1 MSGRFQRPGPVFV
14 VGGGIGGMAA
24 ALALSQQGFGVEIF
38 EQSAE
43 IGEIGAGLQLGP
55 NGFAAM
61 DALGV
66 GQRARRSA
74 VFTDELVM
82 MDAIDGSE
90 VARIP
95 VGEAFRRRFNNPYAV
110 IHRADIHQSLYEEV
124 KLVPDIHV
132 HTSARIV
139 RVDVVDDGARLVD
152 ASGSTHNGAAVVG
165 CDGVHSIVRHR
176 LVGDGHRVSGH
187 VVYRAL
193 VPRADMPADLRWN
206 AAAIWVGPNCHL
218 VHYPLRGGEQYN
230 IVVTFHS
237 REQEQWGVR
246 EGSREEVM
254 SYFTEICERPRQLL
268 DKPTS
273 WKRWSTAD
281 RDPVDRWG
289 ERRATLLG
297 DAAHPMLQYLAQG
310 ACIAL
315 EDAVTLREA
324 LRACAQDLDHSFRL
338 YESKRVVRG
347 ARLIISAREMGRLY
361 HAKGVE
367 RLVRNSL
374 WAGRTPERFYDALE
388 WLYGWTVD
396 KCLD

>member
-1 MSGRFQRPGPVFV
+1 MSARSDRHAAVLV

-24 ALALSQQGFGVEIF
+24 ALALSQRGFGVEIF

-66 GQRARRSA
+66 GERARKRA
-74 VFTDELVM
+74 VYTDELVM
-82 MDAIDGSE
+82 MDAIDGGE
-90 VARIP
+90 IARVP
-95 VGEAFRRRFNNPYAV
+95 VGEAFRRRFGNPYAV

-124 KLVPDIHV
+124 QLVPGIHV
-132 HTSARIV
+132 HTSARIA
-139 RVDVVDDGARLVD
+139 RVDIEDDGVHLVD
-152 ASGSTHNGAAVVG
+152 ASGATYEGAAVVG
-165 CDGVHSIVRHR
+165 CDGVRSIVRHR
-176 LVGDGHRVSGH
+176 LIGDGHRVSGH

-193 VPRADMPADLRWN
+193 VPRDGMPADLRWN
-206 AAAIWVGPNCHL
+206 AASIWVGPNCHL

-237 REQEQWGVR
+237 RQREEWGVR
-246 EGSREEVM
+246 EGSRDEVM
-254 SYFTEICERPRQLL
+254 SYFTEICDRPRQLL

-273 WKRWSTAD
+273 WRRWSTAD

-289 ERRATLLG
+289 QGRATLLG

-324 LRACAQDLDHSFRL
+324 LRECDGDLEQAFRL

-347 ARLIISAREMGRLY
+347 ARLIIAAREMGRIY

-374 WAGRTPERFYDALE
+374 WVGRTPERYYDALE
-388 WLYGWTVD
+388 WLYGWTVE
-396 KCLD
+396 KCLA

>member
-1 MSGRFQRPGPVFV
+1 MNVDRTRSAPMLV

-24 ALALSQQGFGVEIF
+24 ALALHQQGFRVEIF
-38 EQSAE
+38 EQSPE

-66 GQRARRSA
+66 GERARRRA
-74 VFTDELVM
+74 VFTDDLVM
-82 MDAIDGSE
+82 MDAVDGGE
-90 VARIP
+90 IARIP

-124 KLVPDIHV
+124 ELAADVHV
-132 HTSARIV
+132 RVSTRIV
-139 RVDVVDDGARLVD
+139 RVDVDDEGVRLVD
-152 ASGSTHNGAAVVG
+152 ARGGVHDGAAVVG
-165 CDGVHSIVRHR
+165 CDGVHSVVRQR
-176 LVGDGHRVSGH
+176 LIGDGHRVSGH

-193 VPRADMPADLRWN
+193 VPRSEMPPDLRWN

-237 REQEQWGVR
+237 RQQESWGVR

-281 RDPVDRWG
+281 RDPVERWG
-289 ERRATLLG
+289 EACATLAG

-324 LRACAQDLDHSFRL
+324 LRACAGNIAPAFRL

-347 ARLIISAREMGRLY
+347 ARLIISAREMGRIY
-361 HAKGVE
+361 HAKGIE
-367 RLVRNSL
+367 RHVRNSL

-396 KCLD
+396 HCLD